1 MSVVG
6 HAIELEVS
14 HLPARNALRPAP
26 PDDLSE
32 LRTDPT
38 RIGHAKNVVAPAGEY
53 RKARAQTLDGLQ
65 CLLPSSAGSVV
76 RPGRRPRSMRAPT
89 RALYHRSMI
98 APPRDEAELLA
109 RALALHGMRVVATGV
124 HGKGKVGE
132 LVERALATWDFP
144 SLGVELKTIPLDEAR
159 AAPRESTFVCAVS
172 LDDADRAEWAT
183 SWVRAKLQ
191 RVLWVPIEVREDG
204 TRRIGRACLWS
215 PTPEQDSVLGGDF
228 EEILG
233 RVGVG
238 GIEGIT
244 AHLGRWLQLR
254 PKAAHGRVRTVVRAA
269 EGELVSTVP
278 RGFYLRA
285 RFTGAILRDGTALP

>member
-1 MSVVG
+1 
-6 HAIELEVS
+6 
-14 HLPARNALRPAP
+14 
-26 PDDLSE
+26 
-32 LRTDPT
+32 
-38 RIGHAKNVVAPAGEY
+38 
-53 RKARAQTLDGLQ
+53 
-65 CLLPSSAGSVV
+65 
-76 RPGRRPRSMRAPT
+76 MRAST
-89 RALYHRSMI
+89 RALYHRWMI

-109 RALALHGMRVVATGV
+109 RAHALHGMRVEAAGV
-124 HGKGKVGE
+124 HRKGKVGE
-132 LVERALATWDFP
+132 LVERALGATGGSSATWDFP

-172 LDDADRAEWAT
+172 LDDADRAEWST

-215 PTPEQDSVLGGDF
+215 PTPEQDSVLCGDF
-228 EEILG
+228 EEIIG

-254 PKAAHGRVRTVVRAA
+254 PKAAHGRVRTIVRAA

-285 RFTGAILRDGTALP
+285 RFTGAILRDGLALP